1 MTPET
6 VINFMQQ
13 AMLVTL
19 LLLAAVLIPVLI
31 VGLVVS
37 VFQAATQ
44 VNEMTLSFVPKLLA
58 AAVVFV
64 IGGPWMLQLMV
75 AYTRNLIES
84 IPGLIG

>member
-13 AMLVTL
+13 AMLVTV

-64 IGGPWMLQLMV
+64 VGGPWMLQLMV